1 MPLDYPI
8 HRRDLVNGL
17 RVVVSP
23 DPTVPNVTVN
33 LWVGVGSR
41 HEAPGR
47 TGFAHLFEHLM
58 FQGSRSVRSGEH
70 FEALMAEGGRLNAT
84 TWFDRTNYFETVP
97 TGAVELALW
106 LEADRHGHL
115 LDAVTQE
122 NLDNQRDVVKEE
134 KRQRYDNQPYGNA
147 LIDVYAAVFP
157 EGHPY
162 HHPTIG
168 SMEDLDA
175 ASLEDVHAFFRRHYG
190 PDNTVLTLCGDIT
203 PERGLALVERYFGE
217 LPASTEP
224 SRPDHPQLEPLTE
237 PVRVDR
243 HEVVPNDRLH
253 VAFRLPVDETDEF
266 LAAAVALDCIGGLA
280 TSRLMR
286 RLVRREQTALGAHA
300 TAWGFVDGA
309 SLGFVVLDV
318 APGIDPGVVEAAFVE
333 ELEGLCADGPTEVEL
348 ETSLAQSERS
358 WLSALASQE
367 ERADL
372 ISHHLLLHDDP
383 AVVNTHLDRLRA
395 VTADQV
401 RDAARRWLRPESR
414 AVVAYLVAEDAGAD
428 VDGANV
434 DGAHVDGARTA
445 DTSTEA
451 LA

>member
-8 HRRDLVNGL
+8 HRRTLPNGL

-23 DPTVPNVTVN
+23 DHTVPNITVN
-33 LWVGVGSR
+33 IWVGVGSR
-41 HEAPGR
+41 HESAGR

-58 FQGSRSVRSGEH
+58 FQGSRGVRSGEH
-70 FEALMAEGGRLNAT
+70 FEALMAQGARLNAT

-97 TGAVELALW
+97 SGAVELALW

-147 LIDVYAAVFP
+147 LVDVYAAVFP

-162 HHPTIG
+162 HHATIG

-175 ASLEDVHAFFRRHYG
+175 ASLADVHDFFRAHYG
-190 PDNTVLTLCGDIT
+190 PDNTVLTLCGDLT
-203 PERGLALVERYFGE
+203 AQEGFDLAERYFGE
-217 LPASTEP
+217 LPARSEP
-224 SRPDHPQLEPLTE
+224 RRPNLDQLAPLDA

-266 LAAAVALDCIGGLA
+266 LATAVALDCIGGLA
-280 TSRLMR
+280 TSRLVR
-286 RLVRREQTALGAHA
+286 RLVRREQIALGAHA

-318 APGIDPGVVEAAFVE
+318 APGTDHAQVEAAFVE
-333 ELEGLCADGPTEVEL
+333 ELEGFLRDGPTAIEL
-348 ETSLAQSERS
+348 EASLAQSERS

-383 AVVNTHLDRLRA
+383 DVVNTHLDRLRD
-395 VTADQV
+395 VTAEQAV
-401 RDAARRWLRPESR
+401 QAARQWLRPDSR
-414 AVVAYLVAEDAGAD
+414 AVVAYLVAGAD
-428 VDGANV
+428 
-434 DGAHVDGARTA
+434 A
-445 DTSTEA
+445 DSDTTEDVA
-451 LA
+451 

>member
-8 HRRDLVNGL
+8 HRLTLPNGM

-23 DPTVPNVTVN
+23 DHTVPNVTVN
-33 LWVGVGSR
+33 IWVGVGSR

-58 FQGSRSVRSGEH
+58 FQGSRGVRSGEH

-134 KRQRYDNQPYGNA
+134 KRQRYDNQPYGTA
-147 LIDVYAAVFP
+147 LIDVYATVFP

-168 SMEDLDA
+168 SMADLDA
-175 ASLEDVHAFFRRHYG
+175 ASLDDVHAFFRAHYG
-190 PDNTVLTLCGDIT
+190 PDNTVLTLCGDLT
-203 PERGLALVERYFGE
+203 PEHGFALAQRYFGD
-217 LPASTEP
+217 LPP
-224 SRPDHPQLEPLTE
+224 SADPRRPDHPQLGPLDR
-237 PVRVDR
+237 PVRLDR
-243 HEVVPNDRLH
+243 REVVPNDRLH
-253 VAFRLPVDETDEF
+253 IAFRLPVDETDEF
-266 LAAAVALDCIGGLA
+266 TAASVAMDCIGGLA
-280 TSRLMR
+280 TSRLVS
-286 RLVRREQTALGAHA
+286 RLVRHEQTALGAHA

-318 APGIDPGVVEAAFVE
+318 APGTDAGAVESAFVE
-333 ELEGLCADGPTEVEL
+333 ELTAFLDGGPTAVEL
-348 ETSLAQSERS
+348 ESSLAQSERS

-372 ISHHLLLHDDP
+372 LSHHLLLHDDP
-383 AVVNTHLDRLRA
+383 DVVNTHLDRLRA
-395 VTADQV
+395 VTADDV
-401 RDAARRWLRPESR
+401 VEAARRWLRPESR
-414 AVVAYLVAEDAGAD
+414 AVVAYLSAPDTADDAG
-428 VDGANV
+428 G
-434 DGAHVDGARTA
+434 TA
-445 DTSTEA
+445 PVEA
-451 LA
+451 VA

>member
-8 HRRDLVNGL
+8 HRRTLPNGL

-23 DPTVPNVTVN
+23 DHTVPNVTVN
-33 LWVGVGSR
+33 IWVGVGSR
-41 HEAPGR
+41 HESAGR

-58 FQGSRSVRSGEH
+58 FQGSRGVRSGEH
-70 FEALMAEGGRLNAT
+70 FEALMAQGARLNAT

-97 TGAVELALW
+97 SGAVELALW

-147 LIDVYAAVFP
+147 LVDVYAAVFP

-162 HHPTIG
+162 HHATIG

-175 ASLEDVHAFFRRHYG
+175 ASLADVHDFFRAHYG
-190 PDNTVLTLCGDIT
+190 PDNTVLTLCGDLT
-203 PERGLALVERYFGE
+203 AQEGFDLAERYFGE
-217 LPASTEP
+217 LPARSVP
-224 SRPDHPQLEPLTE
+224 RRPNLDQLAPLE
-237 PVRVDR
+237 APVRVDR

-266 LAAAVALDCIGGLA
+266 LATAVALDCIGGLA
-280 TSRLMR
+280 TSRLVR
-286 RLVRREQTALGAHA
+286 RLVRREQIALGAHA

-318 APGIDPGVVEAAFVE
+318 APGTDHAQVEAAFVE
-333 ELEGLCADGPTEVEL
+333 ELEGFLRDGPTAIEL
-348 ETSLAQSERS
+348 EASLAQSERS

-383 AVVNTHLDRLRA
+383 DVVNTHLDRLRD
-395 VTADQV
+395 VTAEQV
-401 RDAARRWLRPESR
+401 VQAARQWLRPDSR
-414 AVVAYLVAEDAGAD
+414 AVVAYLVAGAD
-428 VDGANV
+428 SDS
-434 DGAHVDGARTA
+434 DS
-445 DTSTEA
+445 DTTEDVA
-451 LA
+451 

>member
-8 HRRDLVNGL
+8 HRLTLPNGL

-23 DPTVPNVTVN
+23 DHTVPNVTVN
-33 LWVGVGSR
+33 IWVGVGSR

-58 FQGSRSVRSGEH
+58 FQGSRGVRSGEH

-134 KRQRYDNQPYGNA
+134 KRQRYDNQPYGTA
-147 LIDVYAAVFP
+147 LIDVYATVFP

-168 SMEDLDA
+168 SMADLDA
-175 ASLEDVHAFFRRHYG
+175 ASLDDVHAFFRAHYG
-190 PDNTVLTLCGDIT
+190 PDNTVLTLCGDLT
-203 PERGLALVERYFGE
+203 PEHGFALAQRYFGD
-217 LPASTEP
+217 LPASADP
-224 SRPDHPQLEPLTE
+224 RRPDHPQLEPLDR
-237 PVRVDR
+237 PVRLDR
-243 HEVVPNDRLH
+243 REVVPNDRLH
-253 VAFRLPVDETDEF
+253 IAFRLPVDETDEF
-266 LAAAVALDCIGGLA
+266 TAASVAMDCIGGLA
-280 TSRLMR
+280 TSRLVR
-286 RLVRREQTALGAHA
+286 RLVRHEQTALGAHA

-318 APGIDPGVVEAAFVE
+318 APGTDAGAVESAFVE
-333 ELEGLCADGPTEVEL
+333 ELTAFLDGGPTAVEL
-348 ETSLAQSERS
+348 ESSLAQSERS

-372 ISHHLLLHDDP
+372 LSHHLLLHDDP
-383 AVVNTHLDRLRA
+383 DVVNTHLDRLRA
-395 VTADQV
+395 VTADDV
-401 RDAARRWLRPESR
+401 VEAARRWLRPESR
-414 AVVAYLVAEDAGAD
+414 AVVAYLSAPDTADDAG
-428 VDGANV
+428 G
-434 DGAHVDGARTA
+434 TA
-445 DTSTEA
+445 PVEA
-451 LA
+451 VA

>member
-8 HRRDLVNGL
+8 HRLTLPNGL

-23 DPTVPNVTVN
+23 DHTVPNVTVN
-33 LWVGVGSR
+33 IWVGVGSR

-58 FQGSRSVRSGEH
+58 FQGSRGVRSGEH

-134 KRQRYDNQPYGNA
+134 KRQRYDNQPYGTA
-147 LIDVYAAVFP
+147 LIDVYATVFP

-168 SMEDLDA
+168 SMADLDA
-175 ASLEDVHAFFRRHYG
+175 ASLDDVHAFFRATTARTTPCSRCAATSPRSTG
-190 PDNTVLTLCGDIT
+190 SRSRSGTSATCRRAPTRAAPTTPSSSPSTGRCGWT
-203 PERGLALVERYFGE
+203 AARSCPTTGCTS
-217 LPASTEP
+217 PSASRST
-224 SRPDHPQLEPLTE
+224 RPTSSSPRRWRWT
-237 PVRVDR
+237 
-243 HEVVPNDRLH
+243 
-253 VAFRLPVDETDEF
+253 AS
-266 LAAAVALDCIGGLA
+266 AASPPRASSAGSCA
-280 TSRLMR
+280 TSRPRSARTRPRGGSSTAR
-286 RLVRREQTALGAHA
+286 RSASSSSTSRRARMPVPSSPPSSRSSTAFL
-300 TAWGFVDGA
+300 DG
-309 SLGFVVLDV
+309 
-318 APGIDPGVVEAAFVE
+318 
-333 ELEGLCADGPTEVEL
+333 GPTAVEL
-348 ETSLAQSERS
+348 ESSLAQSERS

-372 ISHHLLLHDDP
+372 LSHHLLLHDDP
-383 AVVNTHLDRLRA
+383 DVVNTHLDRLRA
-395 VTADQV
+395 VTADDV
-401 RDAARRWLRPESR
+401 VEAARRWLRPESR
-414 AVVAYLVAEDAGAD
+414 AVVAYLSAPDTADDAG
-428 VDGANV
+428 G
-434 DGAHVDGARTA
+434 TA
-445 DTSTEA
+445 PVEA
-451 LA
+451 VA

>member
-8 HRRDLVNGL
+8 HRLTLPNGL

-23 DPTVPNVTVN
+23 DHTVPNVTVN
-33 LWVGVGSR
+33 IWVGVGSR

-58 FQGSRSVRSGEH
+58 FQGSRGVRSGEH

-134 KRQRYDNQPYGNA
+134 KRQRYDNQPYGTA
-147 LIDVYAAVFP
+147 LIDVYATVFP

-168 SMEDLDA
+168 SMADLDA
-175 ASLEDVHAFFRRHYG
+175 ASLDDVHAFFRAHYG
-190 PDNTVLTLCGDIT
+190 PDNTVLTLCGDLT
-203 PERGLALVERYFGE
+203 PEHGFALAQRYFGD
-217 LPASTEP
+217 LPASADP
-224 SRPDHPQLEPLTE
+224 RRPDHPQLEPLDR
-237 PVRVDR
+237 PVRLDR
-243 HEVVPNDRLH
+243 REVVPNDRLH
-253 VAFRLPVDETDEF
+253 IAFRLPVDETDEF
-266 LAAAVALDCIGGLA
+266 TAASVAMDCIGGLA
-280 TSRLMR
+280 TSRLVR
-286 RLVRREQTALGAHA
+286 RLVRHEQTALGAHA

-318 APGIDPGVVEAAFVE
+318 APGTDAGAVESAFVE
-333 ELEGLCADGPTEVEL
+333 ELTAFLDGGPTAVEL
-348 ETSLAQSERS
+348 ESSLAQSERS

-372 ISHHLLLHDDP
+372 LSHHLLLHDDP
-383 AVVNTHLDRLRA
+383 DVVNTHLDRLRA
-395 VTADQV
+395 VTADDV
-401 RDAARRWLRPESR
+401 VEAARRWLRPESR
-414 AVVAYLVAEDAGAD
+414 AVVAYLSAPDAADEAGGTAPVEAVA
-428 VDGANV
+428 
-434 DGAHVDGARTA
+434 
-445 DTSTEA
+445 
-451 LA
+451 